1 VHDMME
7 NELIDQ
13 RKHKIEELK
22 RIGVDPY
29 ANYFKPLHC
38 AFTIVSSYGKVSD
51 EKLKTIHTEFSI
63 AGRVIAIR
71 DFGKSIFIHILDGS
85 GKIQAY
91 IRKDIVGEESLTF
104 FKKFVDIGDFV
115 GIVGNLFKTKTGE
128 LTLNVKEIR
137 LLAKSTKPLPEK
149 WHGLR
154 DVELR
159 YRKRYLDLIS
169 NSDVKDVF
177 LKRTSIIKA
186 IRTFLDQK
194 DFIEVETPVLHPIAG
209 GAAAQP
215 FKTHHNALDMDLF
228 LRIAPEL
235 YLKRLV
241 IGGFDRVY
249 EIGRTFR
256 NEGISTQH
264 NPEFTMLELYQVY
277 ATYEDLMDL
286 LEELI
291 CFIAETVFK
300 KDKFEYQGL
309 TMDLS
314 RPWKRISIID
324 SLINTY
330 GEDILS
336 NDEYLFS
343 KADSIGIEY
352 KGVRGKAIVELFEH
366 GLGKDIVD
374 PAFVYGFP
382 TDISPLARKNDDNP
396 EITDRFE
403 LFMAGREIANAF
415 SELNDPIDQR
425 ERFSKQLEIK
435 ARGGGEYQEI
445 DEDFITALE
454 YGMPPTAGAGIGID
468 RLVMLLTDLPSI
480 RDVIFFPQLKAE

>member
-1 VHDMME
+1 ME
-7 NELIDQ
+7 NELTDQ

-22 RIGVDPY
+22 SIGLDPY
-29 ANYFKPLHC
+29 VNYFKPLHC
-38 AFTIVSSYGKVSD
+38 ASTIVSSYGELSD
-51 EKLKTIHTEFSI
+51 EKLKTIDTDFSI
-63 AGRVIAIR
+63 AGRVIAVR
-71 DFGKSIFIHILDGS
+71 DFGKSIFMHILDGS

-91 IRKDIVGEESLTF
+91 IRKDIVGEESLNF

-115 GIVGNLFKTKTGE
+115 GIVGNLFKTRTGE
-128 LTLNVKEIR
+128 LTLSVKEIM
-137 LLAKSTKPLPEK
+137 LITKILKPLPEK

-169 NSDVKDVF
+169 NSNVKDVF
-177 LKRTSIIKA
+177 IKRTSIIKA
-186 IRTFLDQK
+186 IRTFLDHK
-194 DFIEVETPVLHPIAG
+194 DFIEVETPLLHPIAG

-249 EIGRTFR
+249 EIGRNFR

-300 KDKFEYQGL
+300 KNEFEYQGL
-309 TMDLS
+309 KMDLS

-324 SLINTY
+324 SLIGTY
-330 GEDILS
+330 GEEILR

-343 KADSIGIEY
+343 TADSIGIEH

-366 GLGKDIVD
+366 AIGKDIVD

-382 TDISPLARKNDDNP
+382 TDVSPLARKNDANP

-445 DEDFITALE
+445 DEDFIAALE

-480 RDVIFFPQLKAE
+480 RDVIFFPQLRT

>member
-7 NELIDQ
+7 NEHIDQ

-29 ANYFKPLHC
+29 VNYFKPIHG
-38 AFTIVSSYGKVSD
+38 ASTIVSSYGKVSD
-51 EKLKTIHTEFSI
+51 EKLKTIQTEFSI

-91 IRKDIVGEESLTF
+91 IRKDIVGEESLEF
-104 FKKFVDIGDFV
+104 FKKFIDIGDFV
-115 GIVGNLFKTKTGE
+115 GVVGNLFKTKTGE

-137 LLAKSTKPLPEK
+137 LITKTTKPLPEK

-186 IRTFLDQK
+186 IRTFLDEK
-194 DFIEVETPVLHPIAG
+194 GFIEVETPVLHPIAG

-241 IGGFDRVY
+241 IGGFDKVY

-291 CFIAETVFK
+291 CFIAETVFNRN
-300 KDKFEYQGL
+300 KFEYQGL
-309 TMDLS
+309 KIDLS

-324 SLINTY
+324 SLIDTY
-330 GEDILS
+330 GEDILR

-352 KGVRGKAIVELFEH
+352 KGVRGKAMVELFEH
-366 GLGKDIVD
+366 ATGKDIVD

-382 TDISPLARKNDDNP
+382 TDISPLARRNDENP

-403 LFMAGREIANAF
+403 LLMAGREIANAF
-415 SELNDPIDQR
+415 SELNDPVDQR

-445 DEDFITALE
+445 DEDFVTALE

-480 RDVIFFPQLKAE
+480 RDVIFFPQLRT

>member
-1 VHDMME
+1 ME
-7 NELIDQ
+7 NELIEQ

-22 RIGVDPY
+22 RIGIDPY
-29 ANYFKPLHC
+29 ANYFKTSHALS
-38 AFTIVSSYGKVSD
+38 TILSSYGKDSD
-51 EKLKTIHTEFSI
+51 EQLKTIDTEFSV

-71 DFGKSIFIHILDGS
+71 DFGKSMFLHILDGS

-91 IRKDIVGEESLTF
+91 IRKDIAGDESLEF
-104 FKKFVDIGDFV
+104 IKKFVDIGDFV
-115 GIVGNLFKTKTGE
+115 GIVGKLFKTKTGE

-137 LLAKSTKPLPEK
+137 LITKTINPLPEK

-177 LKRTSIIKA
+177 FKRTKIIKA

-194 DFIEVETPVLHPIAG
+194 DFIEVETPVLHPVAG

-264 NPEFTMLELYQVY
+264 NPEFTMLELYQAY
-277 ATYEDLMDL
+277 ATYEDLMNL

-291 CFIAETVFK
+291 CFVAETVFNK
-300 KDKFEYQGL
+300 NQFEYQGL
-309 TMDLS
+309 KMDFS
-314 RPWKRISIID
+314 RPWKRISIIE
-324 SLINTY
+324 SLIDTY
-330 GEDILS
+330 GEDILRD
-336 NDEYLFS
+336 DEILFS
-343 KADSIGIEY
+343 RADSFGIEY
-352 KGVRGKAIVELFEH
+352 KGVRGKAIIELFEYTR
-366 GLGKDIVD
+366 GKDIVN

-382 TDISPLARKNDDNP
+382 TDISPLARKNDENP

-425 ERFSKQLEIK
+425 ERFAKQVEIK

-445 DEDFITALE
+445 DEDFISALE

-468 RLVMLLTDLPSI
+468 RLVMLLTDSSSI
-480 RDVIFFPQLKAE
+480 RDVIFFPQLRTQ

>member
-1 VHDMME
+1 ME

-22 RIGVDPY
+22 TIGIDPY
-29 ANYFKPLHC
+29 ANSFKPSHV
-38 AFTIVSSYGKVSD
+38 AFTILSEYGKVAD
-51 EKLKTIHTEFSI
+51 EQLKTIDTQFSV
-63 AGRVIAIR
+63 AGRVTAKR
-71 DFGKSIFIHILDGS
+71 DFGKSMFIHVLDGS

-91 IRKDIVGEESLTF
+91 IRKEVVGEENLNF
-104 FKKFVDIGDFV
+104 IKRFIDIGDFV

-128 LTLNVKEIR
+128 LTLNVNEIR
-137 LLAKSTKPLPEK
+137 LITKTMNPLPEK

-154 DVELR
+154 DIEIR

-169 NSDVKDVF
+169 NSRVKDVF
-177 LKRTSIIKA
+177 LKRTDIIKG
-186 IRTFLDQK
+186 IRSFLDQK

-215 FKTHHNALDMDLF
+215 FRTRHNALDMDLF

-249 EIGRTFR
+249 EIGRSFR

-264 NPEFTMLELYQVY
+264 NPEFTMLELYQAY

-286 LEELI
+286 IEELI
-291 CFIAETVFK
+291 CFIANTVLNK
-300 KDKFEYQGL
+300 SQFEYQGL
-309 TMDLS
+309 KIDLS
-314 RPWKRISIID
+314 RPWKRISIIE
-324 SLINTY
+324 SLTDTY
-330 GEDILS
+330 GEEILRD
-336 NDEYLFS
+336 DELLFS

-352 KGVRGKAIVELFEH
+352 KGIRGKAMTELFEH
-366 GLGKDIVD
+366 SKGKDIVD

-382 TDISPLARKNDDNP
+382 TDVSPLARKNDQNP

-425 ERFSKQLEIK
+425 ERFTKQMEIK
-435 ARGGGEYQEI
+435 EGGGDEYQEI

-468 RLVMLLTDLPSI
+468 RLVMLLTDSPSI
-480 RDVIFFPQLKAE
+480 RDVIFFPQLRT